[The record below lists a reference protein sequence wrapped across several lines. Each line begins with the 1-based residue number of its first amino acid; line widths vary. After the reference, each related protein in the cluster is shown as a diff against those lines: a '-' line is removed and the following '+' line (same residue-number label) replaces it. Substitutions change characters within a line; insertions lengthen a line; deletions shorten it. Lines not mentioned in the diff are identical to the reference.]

1 MNTLRRIAPAA
12 LLLGLL
18 TACGTGTPPA
28 PSPAPAAP
36 ASTVDDVT
44 PEPVDTEDQTAL
56 IVDITW
62 EGTSESDRDV
72 LCAGIAAFG
81 TRWAADRMRDGAGD
95 ESVDWDR
102 AAVLVQQ
109 KCEQR

>member
-1 MNTLRRIAPAA
+1 MNILRRIAPAA

-18 TACGTGTPPA
+18 TACGTGTTSA

-36 ASTVDDVT
+36 PSIVDDVT
-44 PEPVDTEDQTAL
+44 PEPGDTEDQTAL
-56 IVDITW
+56 IVDIAW
-62 EGTSESDRDV
+62 AGTSESDRGAMCD
-72 LCAGIAAFG
+72 GIALFG
-81 TRWAADRMRDGAGD
+81 TRWAAGQMRDGAGD
-95 ESVDWDR
+95 ESVDWDQ